1 MPHPSWVSW
10 TETGW
15 GDRCEVEVGTH
26 DGLDLVVSLMKHMLL
41 SEAMPS
47 WKNLRVEDERK

>member
-47 WKNLRVEDERK
+47 WKNLRVKDERK